1 MGILIILL
9 FFVVAWFLLIVP
21 RKRELRRHQLLMTQL
36 APGDEVVTSSGVYG
50 TIRTIEGD
58 VVRLEV
64 APGIE
69 LKLAKR
75 AIATIAAPPTPVIDG
90 SVVDLTAGDLPA
102 GDLNAADLNGGG
114 PAFGEAGDELDDASG
129 GPDRPDSAGA

>member
-1 MGILIILL
+1 MGIIIILL
-9 FFVVAWFLLIVP
+9 FFAVAWFLLIVP

-58 VVRLEV
+58 VVQLEV

-69 LKLAKR
+69 IKLAKR
-75 AIATIAAPPTPVIDG
+75 AIGTIAVPPAPGIEAG
-90 SVVDLTAGDLPA
+90 SVVDLTAADLVADDA
-102 GDLNAADLNGGG
+102 GDDV
-114 PAFGEAGDELDDASG
+114 DDTSG
-129 GPDRPDSAGA
+129 GPDRPDIAGA

>member
-1 MGILIILL
+1 MGIFIILL
-9 FFVVAWFLLIVP
+9 FFVAAWFLLIVP
-21 RKRELRRHQLLMTQL
+21 RKRELRRHQLLMSQI

-58 VVRLEV
+58 VVQLEV

-75 AIATIAAPPTPVIDG
+75 AIATIAVPPQPVIDAG
-90 SVVDLTAGDLPA
+90 SVVDLTAGDLTA
-102 GDLNAADLNGGG
+102 GDLTADDARDDLNDS
-114 PAFGEAGDELDDASG
+114 PG
-129 GPDRPDSAGA
+129 GPDRPDIAGP